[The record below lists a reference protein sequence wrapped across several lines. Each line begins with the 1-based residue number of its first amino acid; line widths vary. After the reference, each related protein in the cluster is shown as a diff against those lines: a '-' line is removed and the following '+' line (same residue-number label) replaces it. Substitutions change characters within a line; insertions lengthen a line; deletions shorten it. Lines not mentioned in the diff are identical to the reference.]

1 MATDLSASAST
12 RQLAIEMPP
21 RRGLEAIEGGGW
33 ARDRAILAWVGRL
46 GVVRLDDVRARFALG
61 RTVAYR
67 RTAALIEAGLLER
80 VRVLY
85 SEPALLRATR
95 TGLRY
100 VGLPFSVASLSPE
113 LTQHWITCARVALCL
128 EREHGAAAVLSER
141 EIRAAERAS
150 GRPLASAKLGEHAS
164 GQARLH
170 RADLAL
176 VIADGI
182 VAVEVELTP
191 KAPRRLEAI
200 IRAWR
205 RASWVDSVRYY
216 ARAGATMGGLERVL
230 HRTRAA
236 DRIEVVALEAL
247 L

>member
-1 MATDLSASAST
+1 MAIDLSASAST
-12 RQLAIEMPP
+12 RQLGIEMPASG
-21 RRGLEAIEGGGW
+21 GLEAIEGGGW
-33 ARDRAILAWVGRL
+33 ARDRAILTWVGRL
-46 GVVRLDDVRARFALG
+46 GVVRLDDVRARFSLG

-67 RTAALIEAGLLER
+67 RIAALIEAGLLER
-80 VRVLY
+80 LRILY

-100 VGLPFSVASLSPE
+100 AGLPLPVASISPE
-113 LTQHWITCARVALCL
+113 LTRHWIACARVALCL
-128 EREHGAAAVLSER
+128 EREHGTVVLSER

-176 VIADGI
+176 VGADET

-205 RASWVDSVRYY
+205 RARWVDSVRYY
-216 ARAGATMGGLERVL
+216 ARAGATIGGLERAVR
-230 HRTRAA
+230 RTRAA
-236 DRIEVVALEAL
+236 DRIDVVALEAL